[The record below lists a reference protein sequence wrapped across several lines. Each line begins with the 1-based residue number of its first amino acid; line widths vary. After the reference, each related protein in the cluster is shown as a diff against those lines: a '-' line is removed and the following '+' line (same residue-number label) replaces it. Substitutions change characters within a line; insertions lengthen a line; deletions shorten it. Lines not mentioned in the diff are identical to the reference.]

1 MRWLSLTAGLLLL
14 AMLWLGPL
22 PRMAR
27 SAFFAH
33 MTLHMG
39 VVAVAAPLIALGL
52 AGGRFDPVIKA
63 PHIFS
68 PVPASMIEF
77 AVVWAWHAPRLHGA
91 SHEYEGGFLLEQG
104 MFFISG
110 LALWLSAVGG
120 QVRWQPSR
128 TGAGVIAILLT
139 SMHMT
144 LLGALIALAPRPLYS
159 HASSATETAAAA
171 QLHFDALC
179 KLPASVT
186 EFQRLNALED
196 QQLGGTIMLLVGGAT
211 YLAGGLWLMA
221 KLLQH
226 RNQEAAA

>member
-14 AMLWLGPL
+14 ALLWLGPL

-63 PHIFS
+63 PHVFS
-68 PVPASMIEF
+68 PVPASMVEF
-77 AVVWAWHAPRLHGA
+77 AVVWAWHAPRLHDV
-91 SHEYEGGFLLEQG
+91 SHEYAGGFLLEQA
-104 MFFISG
+104 MFFVSG

-144 LLGALIALAPRPLYS
+144 LLGALIALAPRLLYS
-159 HASSATETAAAA
+159 HASSTTESAAAA
-171 QLHFDALC
+171 PQTDFDALC
-179 KLPASVT
+179 RFPGSITDLT
-186 EFQRLNALED
+186 ALED
-196 QQLGGTIMLLVGGAT
+196 QQLGGTIMLFVGGAA